1 MTTATHTQGL
11 QAMYPQAQQSPWAQ
25 WDPARMQMG
34 QNPQPGLIPQIPPAP
49 WQTPYQQQF
58 GPAQNPYQQQQFG
71 PYPSPMFAA
80 GLEQHL
86 AVELFKLGQL
96 VLASAQQAGPQPG
109 KPDREQVAYEIFR
122 LGQLLQQAAVSSPI
136 SPYAGQVGQAGPFGP
151 QYSPQYGQQYGQFG
165 QVGPFGQ
172 SGPYGQQSG
181 QQYGQ
186 QYGQFG
192 RQQTP
197 IWS

>member
-11 QAMYPQAQQSPWAQ
+11 QAMYPPVPQSPWAQ
-25 WDPARMQMG
+25 WELTR
-34 QNPQPGLIPQIPPAP
+34 PQPGQTPQLGQIP
-49 WQTPYQQQF
+49 WQTPYQQPF
-58 GPAQNPYQQQQFG
+58 GQVQNYPYQQQFG
-71 PYPSPMFAA
+71 PYQSPMFAA

-96 VLASAQQAGPQPG
+96 VLASAQQAGQQPG

-122 LGQLLQQAAVSSPI
+122 LGQLLQQAAVISPI
-136 SPYAGQVGQAGPFGP
+136 TSYA
-151 QYSPQYGQQYGQFG
+151 GQFG
-165 QVGPFGQ
+165 QFGQ
-172 SGPYGQQSG
+172 GGPYGPQSG

-186 QYGQFG
+186 QPGQQYGQQYGRFG
-192 RQQTP
+192 QHQTP